1 MEFVVGGFLAAVTI
15 VVAVVGN
22 SVHNRRKTL
31 GEVIRRVGEGLGL
44 KYRQG
49 FSLAMPV
56 ASGNI
61 DGLKVTV
68 RRFSDP
74 QNRSGVSTLLRIY
87 IANSI
92 NAGGILKMTLES
104 DALFSTVEKLLKGDD
119 IQIGDG
125 AFDGRMLI
133 KGTSPHHVA
142 ALMNERVRA
151 LLLGIAGRTHGLN
164 LTSNWFEVVLDYEG
178 KTKDD
183 IVSIG
188 RDALEVSRDL
198 ARGDDVRSRLMEI
211 IRSDSVPGVRAA
223 CIRHLASHFPVN
235 GDMTALLKR
244 ALKDDSRFVRI
255 EAALNL
261 GYEGLEFLAQ
271 LLNKESD
278 LEEYDT
284 LRIIRHFGEHRF
296 AGGIPVLKEVFVRA
310 NNETVL
316 LEILKAFI
324 AMGDTGLN
332 GFLLERLGGSSGDI
346 RYWLISALASCGTA
360 EAVEPLM
367 KLAKSSLNP
376 LLRSDVQRAIAG
388 IQSRLGG
395 ADAGWLSVSALEG
408 TEGALSMGDTAGEG
422 SLSVHGGDRVSKKKN
437 NKDR

>member
-1 MEFVVGGFLAAVTI
+1 
-15 VVAVVGN
+15 
-22 SVHNRRKTL
+22 
-31 GEVIRRVGEGLGL
+31 
-44 KYRQG
+44 
-49 FSLAMPV
+49 
-56 ASGNI
+56 
-61 DGLKVTV
+61 
-68 RRFSDP
+68 
-74 QNRSGVSTLLRIY
+74 
-87 IANSI
+87 
-92 NAGGILKMTLES
+92 
-104 DALFSTVEKLLKGDD
+104 
-119 IQIGDG
+119 IGDS
-125 AFDGRMLI
+125 AFDSRMLI
-133 KGTSPHHVA
+133 KGASPHHVA

-151 LLLGIAGRTHGLN
+151 LLQGIAGRTYGLN
-164 LTSNWFEVVLDYEG
+164 LTSNWFEIVLDYER
-178 KTKDD
+178 KSKDD
-183 IVSIG
+183 IVSIA
-188 RDALEVSRDL
+188 RDALEVARDM
-198 ARGDDVRSRLMEI
+198 ARGDDARFRLLENVRR
-211 IRSDSVPGVRAA
+211 DSVPGVRAA

-278 LEEYDT
+278 RDEYDT

-296 AGGIPVLKEVFVRA
+296 AGGIPVLKKVFARA

-324 AMGDTGLN
+324 SMGDTGLN

-346 RYWLISALASCGTA
+346 RYWLVSALGSCGTA

-376 LLRSDVQRAIAG
+376 LFRSDVQRAIAG

-395 ADAGWLSVSALEG
+395 ADAGWLSIHESPGAEG
-408 TEGALSMGDTAGEG
+408 GLSMPAGKEGALSNNE
-422 SLSVHGGDRVSKKKN
+422 VDRASEKN
-437 NKDR
+437 TRKDR